1 MKLSTRIADQ
11 WLGMASRRVAMD
23 KNMAV
28 AISDLIRSEIDSDV
42 SGIDWQW
49 NVKAE
54 DLTEGFG
61 WKDKKL
67 SFPGKPTELEAD
79 GTLGG
84 ILIKA
89 ECSVEPTPGA
99 KGIVIQIQGGY
110 FHKLSQGG
118 QEYSRV
124 QPMGAYDIDIDDN
137 GHPSWSL
144 DAETKQEQNFNPLY
158 TGVRA
163 LIGDIVGAK
172 INPSAAKKRKIDRQK
187 ELEKLQEKQR
197 NKDAPKFESVPEFIS
212 YIQENHEGVYGGPL
226 LQQLLHSLYKS
237 NDERMANKKKI
248 IQELTA
254 AGLKYNIRNTETAST
269 QPEELAQTL
278 LTIADAI
285 DAAQNPSAQKVAS
298 ALLEVLQLLG

>member
-1 MKLSTRIADQ
+1 MDQ
-11 WLGMASRRVAMD
+11 NL
-23 KNMAV
+23 AV

-61 WKDKKL
+61 WEGRKL

-89 ECSVEPTPGA
+89 ECSIEPTPGA
-99 KGIVIQIQGGY
+99 KGIVMQIEGGY

-118 QEYSRV
+118 QKYSLV
-124 QPMGAYDIDIDDN
+124 HPMGAYEIDIDDS
-137 GHPSWSL
+137 GKPSWSSV
-144 DAETKQEQNFNPLY
+144 ETETQQPQDFNPLY

-172 INPSAAKKRKIDRQK
+172 INPSAAKKRKMDRQK
-187 ELEKLQEKQR
+187 EIEKLQEKQR
-197 NKDAPKFESVPEFIS
+197 SKDAPKFDSIQEFIS
-212 YIQENHEGVYGGPL
+212 YVQENHEGVYGGPL
-226 LQQLLHSLYKS
+226 LQQLMNSLYKS
-237 NDERMANKKKI
+237 NDERMANKKKVMA
-248 IQELTA
+248 ELTA
-254 AGLKYNIRNTETAST
+254 AGLKYNIRKTDTASG
-269 QPEELAQTL
+269 PESVAEKLLA
-278 LTIADAI
+278 IADGI
-285 DAAQNPSAQKVAS
+285 DAAQEPSMQLVAA
-298 ALLEVLQLLG
+298 ALEEVLQL